1 MAVILISS
9 HALPHEQSQVAQT
22 TTAKAEAPAPA
33 PDLAEIIPLATKL
46 TGRLAVLENQIADLL
61 DISAVQ
67 SNFVEIEASL
77 KDPAGQLQ
85 RLKESKDYRY
95 RKFVDL
101 MAAIEKEKK
110 LFEKTSKPLSQTI
123 RQLGDWRTE
132 WLAEKQRW
140 DKWQSALIKDGD
152 FNQLESTFAKPTATI
167 DTALNLVIPQLQ
179 TLLSL
184 QEKAADIQAK
194 IDTLAIELDSLIV
207 DDHRDALLYAS
218 PPRLS
223 SEYSAQFSSELSYVL
238 REGLGEI
245 SCSGVRFFDRQGWIF
260 LIQGF
265 LSLVVIIAVSRH
277 RRVLNESERWRFLA
291 VRPFSAGLFL
301 GAITTTWFYYY
312 GGAPAILKLAINTV
326 AGLSFARLSGGL
338 IEASWKRQFVYGLI
352 FVLIITELLNVLDLP
367 LPLFRLYTVLAA
379 LAALL
384 VCIRW
389 TGESIRQKDSGLYT
403 WSLRSGT
410 VLFAAIII
418 AELWGKAAL
427 ARDLFLSLIDSIAT
441 VLVFMLFLYMIHGVI
456 EWVFRSSPLRRT
468 TVVYKDPD
476 VIIANQ
482 VTNRTLSNRCVRL
495 TIPVGVAY
503 GSDVPLVMELLM
515 ACANDNPMISRVD
528 IILER
533 KERMPVLNLLSKL
546 TQCVG

>member
-9 HALPHEQSQVAQT
+9 HALPHEQSQVART
-22 TTAKAEAPAPA
+22 ITAKAEAPAPA

-77 KDPAGQLQ
+77 KDPAGQLP

-101 MAAIEKEKK
+101 MEAIEKEKK

-152 FNQLESTFAKPTATI
+152 FNQIESTFAKPTATI

-207 DDHRDALLYAS
+207 DDHRDALLYAF
-218 PPRLS
+218 PPMLS

-238 REGLGEI
+238 RKGLGEI
-245 SCSGVRFFDRQGWIF
+245 SWSGGRFFDRQGWIF

-277 RRVLNESERWRFLA
+277 RRFLNESERWRFLA
-291 VRPFSAGLFL
+291 ARPFSAGLFL

-312 GGAPAILKLAINTV
+312 GGLQP
-326 AGLSFARLSGGL
+326 
-338 IEASWKRQFVYGLI
+338 Y
-352 FVLIITELLNVLDLP
+352 
-367 LPLFRLYTVLAA
+367 
-379 LAALL
+379 
-384 VCIRW
+384 
-389 TGESIRQKDSGLYT
+389 
-403 WSLRSGT
+403 
-410 VLFAAIII
+410 
-418 AELWGKAAL
+418 
-427 ARDLFLSLIDSIAT
+427 
-441 VLVFMLFLYMIHGVI
+441 
-456 EWVFRSSPLRRT
+456 
-468 TVVYKDPD
+468 
-476 VIIANQ
+476 
-482 VTNRTLSNRCVRL
+482 
-495 TIPVGVAY
+495 
-503 GSDVPLVMELLM
+503 
-515 ACANDNPMISRVD
+515 
-528 IILER
+528 
-533 KERMPVLNLLSKL
+533 
-546 TQCVG
+546 

>member
-1 MAVILISS
+1 MKHLVKKILGVVLPMAVILISS

-101 MAAIEKEKK
+101 MEAIEKEKK

-152 FNQLESTFAKPTATI
+152 FNQLASTFAKPTATI

-207 DDHRDALLYAS
+207 DDHRDALLYAF
-218 PPRLS
+218 PPMLS

-245 SCSGVRFFDRQGWIF
+245 SWSGGRFFDRQGWIF

-291 VRPFSAGLFL
+291 ARPFSAGLFL
-301 GAITTTWFYYY
+301 GAITTTRFYYY
-312 GGAPAILKLAINTV
+312 GWAPAILKLAINTV

-367 LPLFRLYTVLAA
+367 LPLFRLYTVLAP

-418 AELWGKAAL
+418 AELWLG
-427 ARDLFLSLIDSIAT
+427 
-441 VLVFMLFLYMIHGVI
+441 
-456 EWVFRSSPLRRT
+456 
-468 TVVYKDPD
+468 
-476 VIIANQ
+476 
-482 VTNRTLSNRCVRL
+482 
-495 TIPVGVAY
+495 
-503 GSDVPLVMELLM
+503 
-515 ACANDNPMISRVD
+515 
-528 IILER
+528 
-533 KERMPVLNLLSKL
+533 
-546 TQCVG
+546 